1 MDWFDDLGS
10 MIDTFIL
17 KFINV
22 FLIMNWDISLVK

>member
-1 MDWFDDLGS
+1 MDWFEHLDS
-10 MIDTFIL
+10 MFDTFIL